1 MPKVSVLMPVF
12 NTKEEYLRESIHS
25 ILNQTFNDFEFII
38 INDGSVNNAK
48 DVILSYCDNR
58 IKYFEQDNHGL
69 VYTLNRG
76 ISLCNGE
83 YIARM
88 DSDDISLP
96 ERFARQ
102 VEILERNPEIGI
114 VGGLISFFPDSKFEK
129 KYEQYP
135 RYLDL
140 LRECQVAHP
149 VVMMRKSV
157 LDRFNLRYDND
168 YLHVEDYE
176 LWSRLI
182 RYTEFHNIQDI
193 LLKYRVHEE
202 SVSFVFSEMQ
212 NKNTLRIRQKMLD
225 FLTKDKN
232 SQEKIEYFIFS
243 ERVKQKHYSLLERIF
258 SIKNEKD
265 MSGHKYKVITLIGFQ
280 FKVKGKRK

>member
-38 INDGSVNNAK
+38 INDGSVNNAE

-129 KYEQYP
+129 N
-135 RYLDL
+135 
-140 LRECQVAHP
+140 
-149 VVMMRKSV
+149 MNS
-157 LDRFNLRYDND
+157 
-168 YLHVEDYE
+168 
-176 LWSRLI
+176 
-182 RYTEFHNIQDI
+182 IQDI
-193 LLKYRVHEE
+193 W
-202 SVSFVFSEMQ
+202 
-212 NKNTLRIRQKMLD
+212 TC
-225 FLTKDKN
+225 
-232 SQEKIEYFIFS
+232 
-243 ERVKQKHYSLLERIF
+243 
-258 SIKNEKD
+258 
-265 MSGHKYKVITLIGFQ
+265 
-280 FKVKGKRK
+280 